1 MIFGVFFLMTSALQ
15 AQQDSVWTLE
25 ECIAHAL
32 EKNIQ
37 VRKGELSNERY
48 RYYADQSKAQ
58 RFPSVNASLTQN
70 YNWSKAS
77 GGSGYN
83 GMNGSNV
90 SMNSS
95 VTIFNGSRLT
105 NQIRQAELDI
115 QAGQYTLETIKESI
129 SLSIMNA
136 YLQVLYAGEQVRN
149 TERQIE
155 STTGQVEL
163 AAERLAIRLI
173 SQADYAQVRSQ
184 LANEKLNLANARSQL
199 AIARVNLEQL
209 MELPVSDDF
218 EIAFPDPEDL
228 VNQNRKP
235 DVTEVYMTALGIKPQ
250 VKNAEINKELAAL
263 DEKIAR
269 AGYYPV
275 LSASAGAGTSYSS
288 MMTDPYFD
296 QINNGITPSLGLS
309 LSIPIYQ
316 RKQVSTSV
324 AVAQLGYQD
333 AGLSELNTRNELRK
347 SIEQACLDVVSAQ
360 ADYEASVENYQAT
373 SESAAL
379 SDEKFRQ
386 GIINSVDYLVSKT
399 NLILAESNLL
409 QSKYNMIFS
418 YKVLDFYSGI
428 PLTL

>member
-1 MIFGVFFLMTSALQ
+1 MIFGVFFLLTSALQ

-25 ECIAHAL
+25 ECITHAL
-32 EKNIQ
+32 EMNIQ
-37 VRKGELSNERY
+37 IRKGELSNERY

-58 RFPSVNASLTQN
+58 RFPSVNASLIQN

-77 GGSGYN
+77 GGSGYS

-90 SMNSS
+90 SLNSS
-95 VTIFNGSRLT
+95 VTVFNGSRLT
-105 NQIRQAELDI
+105 NQIKQAELDI
-115 QAGQYTLETIKESI
+115 QAGQYSLETIKEST

-218 EIAFPDPEDL
+218 EIAFPNPEDL

-235 DVTEVYMTALGIKPQ
+235 DVAEVYLTALGIKPQ
-250 VKNAEINKELAAL
+250 VKNAEINKEIAAL

-269 AGYYPV
+269 AGYLPV

-316 RKQVSTSV
+316 KKQARTSV